1 MKLAYIYL
9 NYNTILLYMKESV
22 LSLKE
27 NTLVFLLSTWL
38 HVLTG
43 FNDGFVTIFI
53 LDEFSN
59 W

>member
-1 MKLAYIYL
+1 MKLAYIYI
-9 NYNTILLYMKESV
+9 NYNTIMLYMKESV

-27 NTLVFLLSTWL
+27 KTLVSLLSTRL

-43 FNDGFVTIFI
+43 LNDGFVTIFI

-59 W
+59 